1 MQTVTEANLELRLQ
15 DASKPLLVD
24 FSASWCR
31 PCRLIERSLT
41 LVEEELAARVD
52 FVKVDVDGAER
63 LARKF
68 GICAVPTLVL
78 HAHGRTIDTVS
89 GVFSAAF
96 LREWIEQKLQQT

>member
-1 MQTVTEANLELRLQ
+1 MQTITESNLELRLQ
-15 DASKPLLVD
+15 DESRPLLVD

-31 PCRLIERSLT
+31 PCRVLEHALVI
-41 LVEEELAARVD
+41 VEEQLAERVD

-78 HAHGRTIDTVS
+78 HAQGRTVDTVS

-96 LREWIEQKLQQT
+96 LREWIQQQLQMT